1 MSWSGPAGAGTGRPD
16 APPPGPPGAPP
27 PGPPGAPPTGP
38 ADAAEAIRIEGLR
51 KSFGP
56 NEVLK
61 GVDLRVATHEVVC
74 LIGASGSGKSTLL
87 RCANL
92 LEPVDGGT
100 IWLWGS
106 RITGAGI
113 DQNLVRRHIGIVFQS
128 FNLFPHMTV
137 LRNIT
142 LAPVKV
148 SRTSRARAEEEARA
162 LLDRFGLLGK
172 AGDYPDRLS
181 GGQQQRVAIVRAL
194 AMKPQILLLD
204 EVTSALDPELVAE
217 VLDVIRELAAGGMTM
232 LIATHEMGFARDI
245 AHRVCFLEEGRIIED
260 APPAE
265 LFTSPK
271 DERTRRFLR
280 RIVDAGR
287 L

>member
-1 MSWSGPAGAGTGRPD
+1 MNDRANSALVL
-16 APPPGPPGAPP
+16 
-27 PGPPGAPPTGP
+27 
-38 ADAAEAIRIEGLR
+38 EGIR

-61 GVDLRVATHEVVC
+61 EIDLSVAAHEVVC

-87 RCANL
+87 RC
-92 LEPVDGGT
+92 T
-100 IWLWGS
+100 
-106 RITGAGI
+106 
-113 DQNLVRRHIGIVFQS
+113 NLVEPIDAGRVVVEGEEITASGVNADRVRRRIGIVYQS

-142 LAPVKV
+142 LAPREALKMDRKTAEYHAV
-148 SRTSRARAEEEARA
+148 S
-162 LLDRFGLLGK
+162 LLNRFGLADRKGE
-172 AGDYPDRLS
+172 YPDRLS

-194 AMKPQILLLD
+194 AMRPSIMLLD

-217 VLDVIRELAAGGMTM
+217 VLSVIRELAREGMTM

-245 AHRVCFLEEGRIIED
+245 ADRVCFLEEGRILEQG
-260 APPAE
+260 PPGRI
-265 LFTSPK
+265 FSSP
-271 DERTRRFLR
+271 ENPRTARFLR
-280 RIVDAGR
+280 RINEAGR

>member
-1 MSWSGPAGAGTGRPD
+1 MAGL
-16 APPPGPPGAPP
+16 PPPGGRRGSGA
-27 PGPPGAPPTGP
+27 ARQDP
-38 ADAAEAIRIEGLR
+38 AAGTEQDAAGEGEAIRVAGLR
-51 KSFGP
+51 KAFGA
-56 NEVLK
+56 NQVLR
-61 GVDLRVATHEVVC
+61 GVDLTVATHEVIC

-87 RCANL
+87 RCLNL
-92 LEPVDGGT
+92 LEPIDSGS
-100 IWLWGS
+100 IHLWG
-106 RITGAGI
+106 RKITGDGVNE
-113 DQNLVRRHIGIVFQS
+113 NLVRRYIGIVFQS

-142 LAPVKV
+142 LAPQKV
-148 SRTSRARAEEEARA
+148 LGLPGAEAEQDARA
-162 LLDRFGLLGK
+162 LLDRFGLLDK
-172 AGDYPDRLS
+172 QADYPDRLS

-194 AMKPQILLLD
+194 AMRPGIMLLD

-217 VLDVIRELAAGGMTM
+217 VLDVIRELAEGGMTM

-245 AHRVCFLEEGRIIED
+245 ASRVCFLADGEIIEQ

-265 LFTSPK
+265 LFASPR

-280 RIVDAGR
+280 RITEAGR

>member
-1 MSWSGPAGAGTGRPD
+1 MTRPQDAAGY
-16 APPPGPPGAPP
+16 
-27 PGPPGAPPTGP
+27 
-38 ADAAEAIRIEGLR
+38 ADALRVEGLH

-56 NEVLK
+56 SEVLR
-61 GVDLRVATHEVVC
+61 GIDLSVASHEVIC

-87 RCANL
+87 RCINL
-92 LEPVDGGT
+92 LEPIQSGRIILLGHD
-100 IWLWGS
+100 
-106 RITGAGI
+106 ITGPDI
-113 DQNLVRRHIGIVFQS
+113 DQNLVRRQIGIVFQS

-137 LRNIT
+137 LRNVT
-142 LAPVKV
+142 LAPTKV
-148 SRTSRARAEEEARA
+148 LRMPVAAATAEALA
-162 LLDRFGLLGK
+162 LLGRFGLADK
-172 AGDYPDRLS
+172 RNDYPDRLS

-194 AMKPQILLLD
+194 AMQPQIMLLD

-217 VLDVIRELAAGGMTM
+217 VLDVIGELAAGGMTM

-245 AHRVCFLEEGRIIED
+245 ASRVCFLEEGRIIED

-265 LFTSPK
+265 LFTDPK

-280 RIVDAGR
+280 RIVEAKR